1 MCPSV
6 ACICTASPD
15 VCRGDPVDLFITIID
30 VEDTAPVFDGL
41 PYIKTIYEN
50 QLLGTSVIKLK
61 ATDGDRGVAVPNK
74 VQYNITGGN
83 TDTDFPF
90 SIDLMNGTI
99 EVSKILDADN
109 PLVRSRGGLYLF
121 TVTATEVNGTGQ
133 FDPSVSVSSTQVSI
147 TVLDVNDNLPEFK
160 QGTYSATVQEN
171 TPKGAPLL
179 MSSTIEVEDIDQIG
193 NNMFRV
199 VIKKDGAAYTDFTTL
214 PNENQTING
223 RSSITII
230 VVNSSVLDYEV
241 RKNITF
247 QLVAEA
253 LNGTGFITN
262 LTSVT
267 VSLQITDVN
276 DNSPYFPSQSTHFN
290 VPENA
295 SFSTIVTQ
303 VNASDLDSG
312 DYGTITFSLED
323 SETAFSINNQTGK
336 LIVNS
341 LLDRETR
348 AVYNLAILATDSPL
362 HPEAERRRSRL
373 QININVTDVNDNAP
387 EWTQSV
393 PYVTVLESTPVGTNI
408 TQLLATDRDE
418 GLNGQIVFSIAPNT
432 NGSTLF
438 NVLGDNGKA
447 FISVKNSLVN
457 NVGLRTVIVVATDR
471 GSPPLSS
478 NVTISILVVDE
489 NQNKPVFV
497 QPNQSAFNESTGKI
511 PEIVIPEEIPP
522 GSFLYQLSATDADQG
537 LNGLVFYYLD
547 FTLGEDSEYFRVD
560 RVSGNMTSVKRLD
573 REKQEIYEIR
583 VKAEDNGQPASLS
596 TSLPI
601 RLRLRDIDDNS
612 PTYDKVTM
620 PQTMLVTE
628 EMSPVSMGNITPATD
643 IDLYPNNITCYYLY
657 GGDNL
662 TSFTL
667 NKTTGNLTLIHKVD
681 REKMQFMNIVIQAS
695 ENCNESSMT
704 SVDSMNPS
712 FNYNSSDSSLLY
724 VRVKVTDINDNPPK
738 FVSTL
743 LSTAVIND
751 IDLGT
756 EVMTLA
762 GSVTDADTPENSRNM
777 FRLLNITLKN
787 DDTVLDTNKQ
797 AFVVTVNGSI
807 VTNIRYRSDI
817 VGYFSLFVEAYDERN
832 QKDVAE
838 IRIFVI
844 SNLQRVRLVFNRLPN
859 QVEETKNMFI
869 KELSDVLKLDLVM
882 DKVVT
887 HTLIDGVQD
896 PTKTDAFI
904 HGRELSTLNV
914 VSASELSRRFDYD
927 QNARTVLYKYGVGEA
942 RALTTDSTDTSNEDL
957 KRTFAIVA
965 AVLAIAM
972 VSLLLVL
979 IHLVRMYR
987 HRLRAATTMVY
998 SSTPKEQELF
1008 EPPGTNKYYSAEN
1021 PLFGKEI
1028 KPALLDDDKVSN
1040 SSLDDNVVDTNT
1052 QIPEA
1057 PNEPEEQEVVLQISE
1072 SPAASPGHKKDLNH
1086 NPHLDEVLE
1095 AYQNK
1100 GFEDDDEP
1108 DSRLGQ
1114 SGRSDRLR
1122 PASHRHNRPKIPEAP
1137 EGVTKFSENFLSYE
1151 TGYQNINYST
1161 SGRGH
1166 VDYTDI

>member
-1 MCPSV
+1 MTSSNQVFQEEAVDFFRHFNATDPDNDVLTFSV
-6 ACICTASPD
+6 LNFMRLLGNHNAKKEQDDADYNETFSLTFNT
-15 VCRGDPVDLFITIID
+15 GIIHLKRKLD
-30 VEDTAPVFDGL
+30 
-41 PYIKTIYEN
+41 YETKSFYHFKVYSR
-50 QLLGTSVIKLK
+50 GTSVIKLK

-247 QLVAEA
+247 Q
-253 LNGTGFITN
+253 
-262 LTSVT
+262 
-267 VSLQITDVN
+267 
-276 DNSPYFPSQSTHFN
+276 
-290 VPENA
+290 
-295 SFSTIVTQ
+295 
-303 VNASDLDSG
+303 
-312 DYGTITFSLED
+312 
-323 SETAFSINNQTGK
+323 GK

-418 GLNGQIVFSIAPNT
+418 GLNGQ
-432 NGSTLF
+432 
-438 NVLGDNGKA
+438 
-447 FISVKNSLVN
+447 
-457 NVGLRTVIVVATDR
+457 
-471 GSPPLSS
+471 
-478 NVTISILVVDE
+478 
-489 NQNKPVFV
+489 
-497 QPNQSAFNESTGKI
+497 
-511 PEIVIPEEIPP
+511 EIPP

-657 GGDNL
+657 GWKRLAHLFQHLSFLNAGVKTMGRGGDN
-662 TSFTL
+662 T
-667 NKTTGNLTLIHKVD
+667 
-681 REKMQFMNIVIQAS
+681 
-695 ENCNESSMT
+695 
-704 SVDSMNPS
+704 
-712 FNYNSSDSSLLY
+712 
-724 VRVKVTDINDNPPK
+724 
-738 FVSTL
+738 
-743 LSTAVIND
+743 
-751 IDLGT
+751 
-756 EVMTLA
+756 

-797 AFVVTVNGSI
+797 AF
-807 VTNIRYRSDI
+807 
-817 VGYFSLFVEAYDERN
+817 
-832 QKDVAE
+832 
-838 IRIFVI
+838 
-844 SNLQRVRLVFNRLPN
+844 
-859 QVEETKNMFI
+859 
-869 KELSDVLKLDLVM
+869 LSDVLKLDLVM

-896 PTKTDAFI
+896 PTK
-904 HGRELSTLNV
+904 
-914 VSASELSRRFDYD
+914 RFDYD

-972 VSLLLVL
+972 VSLLLIGSRTIDINIDVSG
-979 IHLVRMYR
+979 IIYRYR
-987 HRLRAATTMVY
+987 HRLRAATTMSFNLYHIFV
-998 SSTPKEQELF
+998 LH
-1008 EPPGTNKYYSAEN
+1008 
-1021 PLFGKEI
+1021 
-1028 KPALLDDDKVSN
+1028 SN

-1108 DSRLGQ
+1108 DSRIEADNDVQKIAFSVIDYKAG
-1114 SGRSDRLR
+1114 LR
-1122 PASHRHNRPKIPEAP
+1122 HPHVSKEQKVVGNIEKETLSHFKYRPCIIAII
-1137 EGVTKFSENFLSYE
+1137 TKRKRCNKY
-1151 TGYQNINYST
+1151 N
-1161 SGRGH
+1161 
-1166 VDYTDI
+1166 